1 VKISKRGLD
10 ELIKPF
16 EGFHSK
22 QADGSCRAYK
32 CPAGVWTCGWG
43 CTEDVNQ
50 HTQWTVAEA
59 EAALA
64 REMAKHEANVERLVR
79 VPLNQGQF
87 DAMVSLC
94 YNIGVGNLGSS
105 SLLKHLNSGDY
116 ARAASHFADWKY
128 SRVDDAKLA
137 ALMKVKRG
145 TKAVLPG
152 LVKRRA
158 AEAAMFLEAVPEVGM
173 VQKVDP
179 PRVKVS
185 LWAQIKGAFAAIGS
199 VGIIGALDGFDASMI
214 PAPPAGIKQTVTN
227 LSQWGDAVPFQQWQ
241 MLLVGA
247 AVFAAVAGGSALAQK
262 VRNG

>member
-1 VKISKRGLD
+1 MKISQRGLK
-10 ELIKPF
+10 ELIQEF
-16 EGFHSK
+16 EGYHSK

-50 HTQWTVAEA
+50 HTQWTRDEA

-87 DAMVSLC
+87 DSLVSLC
-94 YNIGVGNLGSS
+94 YNVGVGNLSKS
-105 SLLKHLNSGDY
+105 SLLKHLNAGDY
-116 ARAASHFADWKY
+116 ARAASHFSDWKY

-137 ALMKVKRG
+137 ALMKVKKG

-173 VQKVDP
+173 VQRVDP
-179 PRVKVS
+179 PRVKIS
-185 LWAQIKGAFAAIGS
+185 LWAQIKAAFATIGS
-199 VGIIGALDGFDASMI
+199 VGVVGGLGGFESSMI
-214 PAPPAGIKQTVTN
+214 PSPPAGLKQTVVN
-227 LSQWGDAVPFQQWQ
+227 LGQWGDAVPFAQWQ

-247 AVFAAVAGGSALAQK
+247 AVFAAVAGGSALASK